1 MKMSRIIP
9 ALSAAVITV
18 CLAGTS
24 FAQMSPPNTE
34 PAPSTS
40 APPPAAAPESPP
52 PTAKSAPS
60 TAEPAKPSRRDQR
73 RAAKQQK
80 RADCRAEAQ
89 AKNLRGEERRT
100 FMKQCRS

>member
-1 MKMSRIIP
+1 MPRIIP
-9 ALSAAVITV
+9 ALSAAVIAV

-24 FAQMSPPNTE
+24 FAQTPPSTE

-60 TAEPAKPSRRDQR
+60 TGEPAKPTRQR
-73 RAAKQQK
+73 RTAKQQK

-89 AKNLRGEERRT
+89 AKNLRGEERRA